1 MQLLDEALEVGRVT
15 AAEQVALAAF
25 LEACGRVLA
34 DRLEHAH
41 PGRTAARAPGDDQAV
56 LDEALERA
64 EDVLDLLVAAH
75 RFRGGDRPP
84 AREDGESREE
94 RALGL
99 VEEVVAPVDCRRQ
112 RSLAIWEV
120 RNVSAD
126 DVQPPREALQ
136 ERRRIEHAQ
145 PGRRQLD
152 RQR

>member
-1 MQLLDEALEVGRVT
+1 VQLLDEALEIGRVT

-41 PGRTAARAPGDDQAV
+41 PGCAAARAFGDHEAV

-75 RFRGGDRPP
+75 RFRRGDRPP

-99 VEEVVAPVDCRRQ
+99 VEELVAPLDRRRQ
-112 RSLAIWEV
+112 RSLAIGEV
-120 RNVSAD
+120 RNASAD
-126 DVQPPREALQ
+126 DVQPPREPFQ
-136 ERRRIEHAQ
+136 KRPRIEHAQ
-145 PGRRQLD
+145 PGGRQLD